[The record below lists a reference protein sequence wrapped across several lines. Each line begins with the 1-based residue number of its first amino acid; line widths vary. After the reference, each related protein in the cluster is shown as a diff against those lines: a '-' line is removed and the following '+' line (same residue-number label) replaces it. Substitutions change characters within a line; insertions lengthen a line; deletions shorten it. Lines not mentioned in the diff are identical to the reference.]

1 MNTMISTTFTHVGDI
16 QGKMIEGIA
25 EDVPS
30 VDPSV
35 PLQDALK
42 TAVENERDDINDV
55 AFNSDED
62 GRLVIYVQ
70 VLLADIYGRL
80 QTIIGNFYLYL

>member
-1 MNTMISTTFTHVGDI
+1 MISTTFCTVGDI
-16 QGKMIEGIA
+16 QGTLIEGIA

-30 VDPSV
+30 VEPSV

-70 VLLADIYGRL
+70 VIWTDIYGIL
-80 QTIIGNFYLYL
+80 